1 MELSLL
7 IFIGFVVLLLLVSF
21 YFSKKRTSS
30 INDDFFLS
38 DRSLNKYLISI
49 SAGATANTG
58 FIVTGAVGFG
68 YKNGISSLL
77 MPLSWFLGE
86 LTFWYFFPHRINS
99 LSKKND
105 LKTISQF
112 LTYDMPKG
120 RKLVQILASII
131 LTSATIIYVITQW
144 NASAV
149 AFASFY
155 DISNIYGILISGGIV
170 TSYCLFAGFRS
181 SVTANVVQGFF
192 MILLTTVA
200 LIFCLYKIGG
210 LQNLFNNPIFSQ
222 NGFDNLFNR
231 FTLLSASAYIIGWAC
246 AGVGF
251 GLSQPQIIDKYFAG
265 KSESEVKN
273 AKWLYL
279 VFVQYTWVGMTFL
292 GVIIKCIITEL
303 PDSEA
308 ALPKLV
314 AQFSNQPLK
323 GLVVVGVFAT
333 IASTADSLII
343 AISNS
348 LKNDILKTIFPKKIF
363 PKHFDRLLTLIVSI
377 ITIFLSMLLLKYSV
391 FDLAVFAILLAAIIS
406 PAMIIKVLRLHNNSI
421 SIFVCLVMA
430 TIAALTWKFL
440 LKYDSAMNQTII
452 GIITGLAFN
461 YITYAL
467 TREFNNSKNEQE
479 KNGVSNLQNSF

>member
-1 MELSLL
+1 M
-7 IFIGFVVLLLLVSF
+7 
-21 YFSKKRTSS
+21 
-30 INDDFFLS
+30 
-38 DRSLNKYLISI
+38 
-49 SAGATANTG
+49 
-58 FIVTGAVGFG
+58 
-68 YKNGISSLL
+68 
-77 MPLSWFLGE
+77 
-86 LTFWYFFPHRINS
+86 
-99 LSKKND
+99 
-105 LKTISQF
+105 
-112 LTYDMPKG
+112 
-120 RKLVQILASII
+120 
-131 LTSATIIYVITQW
+131 
-144 NASAV
+144 
-149 AFASFY
+149 
-155 DISNIYGILISGGIV
+155 
-170 TSYCLFAGFRS
+170 
-181 SVTANVVQGFF
+181 
-192 MILLTTVA
+192 
-200 LIFCLYKIGG
+200 
-210 LQNLFNNPIFSQ
+210 
-222 NGFDNLFNR
+222 
-231 FTLLSASAYIIGWAC
+231 SASAYIIGWAC

-265 KSESEVKN
+265 KNESEVKN

-314 AQFSNQPLK
+314 AQLSNQPLK

-363 PKHFDRLLTLIVSI
+363 PQYFDRLLTLIVSI

-406 PAMIIKVLRLHNNSI
+406 PAMIIKVFRLPNNSI
-421 SIFVCLVMA
+421 SLFLCLVMA

-452 GIITGLAFN
+452 GIITGLSFN

-467 TREFNNSKNEQE
+467 TKKFNNSKNEQQHD
-479 KNGVSNLQNSF
+479 S